1 MENPSALP
9 VSTSLSDLYRYGYM
23 SLDITKPKQ
32 EPCVGARG
40 FIITLSGA
48 LLALFELSLTE
59 RLHFLPPSGPD
70 VRPFSF

>member
-1 MENPSALP
+1 MENPSALL
-9 VSTSLSDLYRYGYM
+9 VSTRLSDLYRYGYM

-40 FIITLSGA
+40 CIITLSGA

-59 RLHFLPPSGPD
+59 RLRFLPPSGPD